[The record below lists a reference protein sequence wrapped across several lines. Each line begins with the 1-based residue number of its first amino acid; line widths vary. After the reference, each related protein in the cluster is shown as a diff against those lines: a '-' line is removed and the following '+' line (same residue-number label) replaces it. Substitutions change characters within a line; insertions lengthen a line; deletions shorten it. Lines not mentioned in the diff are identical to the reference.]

1 VNVSNLRIH
10 STLKGTLFTMNIGK
24 NFSQPLAAQK
34 LRAFTSPPST
44 QPKVEAPTVQTD
56 TVTFSSAKAKSG
68 PGLSTMKKV
77 GIGLALT
84 AAVGGAFVAG
94 VSMSQP
100 EEPPS
105 FESRLEDFGKK
116 LDRGW
121 EDAQIDLQRG
131 AEDFETGF
139 NRGYEDAQSPN
150 TKGRQ
155 AERDFEDNAKKW
167 ERKTDDFKRD
177 LGRKWNDFWDN

>member
-1 VNVSNLRIH
+1 
-10 STLKGTLFTMNIGK
+10 MNIGK

-34 LRAFTSPPST
+34 LRRFSSPPSS
-44 QPKVEAPTVQTD
+44 QSNVESLQDPTD

-94 VSMSQP
+94 VQFQQP
-100 EEPPS
+100 EEPT
-105 FESRLEDFGKK
+105 FENQMENLGRK

-121 EDAQIDLQRG
+121 EDMKIDLKRAG
-131 AEDFETGF
+131 EDFDTGF
-139 NRGYEDAQSPN
+139 ERGFEDAQSPRSKQ
-150 TKGRQ
+150 TERQ
-155 AERDFEDNAKKW
+155 REQEDIQREWK
-167 ERKTDDFKRD
+167 RKTEDFGRD
-177 LGRKWNDFWDN
+177 LGRKWNDFWD

>member
-1 VNVSNLRIH
+1 
-10 STLKGTLFTMNIGK
+10 MNIGTT
-24 NFSQPLAAQK
+24 FSQPLATKK
-34 LRAFTSPPST
+34 LQAFRSPPST
-44 QPKVEAPTVQTD
+44 QPMVEAPLVPTD
-56 TVTFSSAKAKSG
+56 SVTFSSAKAKPG

-94 VSMSQP
+94 VTMSQP

-121 EDAQIDLQRG
+121 EDLQIDLQRG

-139 NRGYEDAQSPN
+139 ERGYEDAQSPN
-150 TKGRQ
+150 TRQ
-155 AERDFEDNAKKW
+155 RQREREFEDNAKKW
-167 ERKTDDFKRD
+167 ERKTDDAIRD
-177 LGRKWNDFWDN
+177 FGRKWNDFWD